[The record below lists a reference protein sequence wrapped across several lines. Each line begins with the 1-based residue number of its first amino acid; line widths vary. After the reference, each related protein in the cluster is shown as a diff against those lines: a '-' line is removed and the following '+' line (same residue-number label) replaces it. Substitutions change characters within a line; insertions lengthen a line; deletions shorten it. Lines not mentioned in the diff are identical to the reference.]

1 MIKLVLVPIWS
12 VLELGIVVLRFGGLP
27 GLALQLLYYNVVG
40 GKVKVW
46 VGDCNLAY
54 AEQCKACY

>member
-27 GLALQLLYYNVVG
+27 GLALQLLYYNVV
-40 GKVKVW
+40 
-46 VGDCNLAY
+46 
-54 AEQCKACY
+54 